1 MLEGQKYMLEKLAD
15 LAGAEDGKTTM
26 RLYVKNRN
34 HEYIH
39 YLFGHCSF
47 SSVITETTNWF

>member
-1 MLEGQKYMLEKLAD
+1 MWEKLAD
-15 LAGAEDGKTTM
+15 LPGAEDGKTTM

-39 YLFGHCSF
+39 YLFGYCAF
-47 SSVITETTNWF
+47 SSVITETTNWFQFKWTV